1 MTRALLVLV
10 PLATTLASIAGTRL
24 PAPLAAVVGGALGV
38 ATAAWLWSRQQ
49 RRVDTMA
56 REINRW
62 LGLTSHAPL
71 RVPGGAAWQHLAV
84 AVNALGAAYS
94 RRGER
99 LERERQIRSRF
110 VDALPEP
117 ALLFDHEGHLVHA
130 NAASRDR
137 FHVGAQQVLTAAQTI
152 GSGQIA
158 QAVDEAVSL
167 GGKVETEAQVGGR
180 ELAAV
185 AVPVGEDVLLI
196 ISDRTEQR
204 RVDALRR
211 DFVANA
217 SHELKTPVSGIQALS
232 EALSV
237 TVERDPGR
245 ARSLVE
251 RLGGEAE
258 RLGKLV
264 RNLLDLHRLE
274 DSPGLPRGL
283 VDLAA
288 LVRREV
294 ERLAPLA
301 GEQAVSLEMDLPDCA
316 VVGGVE
322 EDLRLIVANLLD
334 NAVGYNRP
342 AGKVV
347 VRLHRVDGAWQLDVN
362 DTGIG
367 IPRHDLDRI
376 FERFYRID
384 VARSRATGGTGLGL
398 SIVRHAAERHGGK
411 VTVESVLGEGSS
423 FHVVLPVEPERNES
437 PVSGW
442 LPQGRWS

>member
-10 PLATTLASIAGTRL
+10 PLATGLASIVGTRL
-24 PAPLAAVVGGALGV
+24 PAPLAAVVGVALGLG
-38 ATAAWLWSRQQ
+38 AAVWLWSREQ
-49 RRVDTMA
+49 RRVDGMA
-56 REINRW
+56 RAINRW
-62 LGLTSHAPL
+62 LGLAQHAPL
-71 RVPGGAAWQHLAV
+71 RVPGGASWQHLAV

-99 LERERQIRSRF
+99 LERERHVRNEF
-110 VDALPEP
+110 VEALPEP
-117 ALLFDHEGHLVHA
+117 ALLFDREGHLVHA
-130 NAASRDR
+130 NEATRDR
-137 FHVGAQQVLTAAQTI
+137 FHLGAQQVLTAAQSL
-152 GSGQIA
+152 GSGQLA
-158 QAVDEAVSL
+158 QAVDEAISL
-167 GGKVETEAQVGGR
+167 GRKVEMEAQVGGR
-180 ELAAV
+180 ELVALAA
-185 AVPVGEDVLLI
+185 PVGDEVLLV
-196 ISDRTEQR
+196 ISDRTEHR

-237 TVERDPGR
+237 TVDRDPER
-245 ARSLVE
+245 ARVLVE

-264 RNLLDLHRLE
+264 RDLLDLHRLE
-274 DSPGLPRGL
+274 DEAGLRRGL

-288 LVRREV
+288 LIRREV
-294 ERLAPLA
+294 ERLGPVGAET
-301 GEQAVSLEMDLPDCA
+301 GVSVATDLPDRA
-316 VVGGVE
+316 LLGGVE
-322 EDLRLIVANLLD
+322 EDLRLIVANLLE

-342 AGKVV
+342 GGSVA
-347 VRLHRVDGAWQLDVN
+347 VRLHRVDGAWQLDVE

-376 FERFYRID
+376 FERFYRVD

-411 VTVESVLGEGSS
+411 VTVDSVLGEGST
-423 FHVVLPVEPERNES
+423 FHVVLPVEPER
-437 PVSGW
+437 
-442 LPQGRWS
+442 GRIAGERVVV

>member
-10 PLATTLASIAGTRL
+10 PLATALASIAATRL
-24 PAPLAAVVGGALGV
+24 PATLAAFVGGSLGLTV
-38 ATAAWLWSRQQ
+38 AAWLWSRQQ
-49 RRVDTMA
+49 RRVDSMA

-62 LGLTSHAPL
+62 LGLARHDPI
-71 RVPGGAAWQHLAV
+71 RVPGGASWQHLAV
-84 AVNALGAAYS
+84 AVNALGAAYT

-99 LERERQIRSRF
+99 LERERQVRSDF

-117 ALLFDHEGHLVHA
+117 ALLFDRNGHLVHA
-130 NAASRDR
+130 NEASRDH
-137 FHVGAQQVLTAAQTI
+137 FHLGAQHVLTAAQTV
-152 GSGQIA
+152 GSGQLA

-167 GGKVETEAQVGGR
+167 GRKVETEAQVGGR
-180 ELAAV
+180 DLVAV
-185 AVPVGEDVLLI
+185 AVPVADEVLLV
-196 ISDRTEQR
+196 ISDRTEHR

-232 EALSV
+232 EALWV
-237 TVERDPGR
+237 TVDRDPGR
-245 ARSLVE
+245 ARALIE

-264 RNLLDLHRLE
+264 RDLLDLHRLE
-274 DSPGLPRGL
+274 DSAEGRRGL

-294 ERLAPLA
+294 ERLGPLGVQRA
-301 GEQAVSLEMDLPDCA
+301 LSVEMDLPERA
-316 VVGGVE
+316 LIGGVE

-342 AGKVV
+342 GGRVA
-347 VRLHRVDGAWQLDVN
+347 VRLRRINGAWQLDVH

-367 IPRHDLDRI
+367 IPRQDLDRI
-376 FERFYRID
+376 FERFYRVD

-398 SIVRHAAERHGGK
+398 SIVRHATERHGGK
-411 VTVESVLGEGSS
+411 VTVDSVLGEGTT
-423 FHVVLPVEPERNES
+423 FQVVLPVEPAA
-437 PVSGW
+437 
-442 LPQGRWS
+442 